1 MPITAATSV
10 EIFQTPEGK
19 QWRLAGTN
27 SYGDRLFVPA
37 HLDPAKISRLV
48 WASEDFL
55 RAELGDLTPV
65 TTDLGQDAA

>member
-1 MPITAATSV
+1 MPNTTAV

-19 QWRLAGTN
+19 QWRLAGTD
-27 SYGDRLFVPA
+27 SYDDRLFVPA
-37 HLDPAKISRLV
+37 HLDPAKVSRLV

-55 RAELGDLTPV
+55 RSELGELTAV

>member
-1 MPITAATSV
+1 MTNTTATTV

-19 QWRLAGTN
+19 QWRLAGTD
-27 SYGDRLFVPA
+27 SHGDRLFVPA

-55 RAELGDLTPV
+55 RAELGELTAV
-65 TTDLGQDAA
+65 TTPLGQDAA